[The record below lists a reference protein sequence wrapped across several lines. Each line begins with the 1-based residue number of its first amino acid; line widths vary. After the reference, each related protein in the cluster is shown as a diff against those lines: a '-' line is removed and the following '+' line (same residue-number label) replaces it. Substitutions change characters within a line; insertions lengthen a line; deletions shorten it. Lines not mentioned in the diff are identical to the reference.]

1 MFKTNNEKIG
11 KHLGN
16 LIKNSEHKNDRQFC
30 IAYLTLRDGEA
41 NPDDI
46 QKMQN
51 RICQIKNGK
60 KGVQIEDLPIF
71 FLSLIPVDWLNQ
83 KSLLKAELNIQY
95 NNTCLLLE

>member
-11 KHLGN
+11 KHLGD

-60 KGVQIEDLPIF
+60 KGVQIAVSYTHLTLPTIC
-71 FLSLIPVDWLNQ
+71 SV
-83 KSLLKAELNIQY
+83 
-95 NNTCLLLE
+95 

>member
-1 MFKTNNEKIG
+1 MFKINNEKIG
-11 KHLGN
+11 KHLGD

-60 KGVQIEDLPIF
+60 REFRLRIF
-71 FLSLIPVDWLNQ
+71 QSSLIYWEYQ
-83 KSLLKAELNIQY
+83 SRIF
-95 NNTCLLLE
+95 